1 MEVKM
6 IVEVILPKIGMAMQD
21 AIIVTW
27 WKEEGDTV
35 KNEEP
40 LFDMETEKVT
50 ETINS
55 PTDGIV
61 KKIYYLEGD
70 TVDIGEVVA
79 EIQVGEE
86 EKTESK
92 EQQVV
97 EAKSKPEV
105 ITTPAVVSVEIDEVL
120 SFSAMRQTI
129 ARKMKESLENS
140 AQLTLMRE
148 VDVTNLVNQRELNL
162 KNQNV
167 TFTDIFSFLVSQELL
182 KFPILNSKLDDNK
195 IVTSGNV
202 NLGLAVALQD
212 GLIVPVIKEANRKT
226 IYEIAEE
233 RTLLV
238 NKVKTGKFTNDDIS
252 GGTFTI
258 TNLGNYGIELFT
270 PIINLPEVVILGLG
284 RIVKKPVVVDNEILI
299 RSMIGL
305 SLTIDHR
312 VVDGAPGAEFL
323 ESLAKTFQT
332 AEIK

>member
-1 MEVKM
+1 M